1 MTGYDISILNV
12 GGEKTFIYP
21 QEALDWLV
29 SSLNVHLTER
39 NKHEVV
45 TDRLTIVDEYLTTRA
60 EAKIWNLVTRPAELL
75 HVMTHAEVDGIAQ
88 MRGQIFFRD
97 FAIESISEAIDDGW
111 GFPDFDCLLI
121 DGCNTFT
128 DSWFKGVAN
137 MLKPEAKAVY
147 IGTTKD
153 VNWQEATTY
162 TTAFYLSFLQSQRPK
177 TREDIRGAFKQAH
190 THATAYYTRVSGG
203 VCPFK
208 LKEITSNRY
217 YED

>member
-1 MTGYDISILNV
+1 MTGYDVSILNV
-12 GGEKTFIYP
+12 GGEKDFIPP
-21 QEALDWLV
+21 QQTLAWLV

-39 NKHEVV
+39 NMHDVEI
-45 TDRLTIVDEYLTTRA
+45 DRLTFVDEYLTTRA

-75 HVMTHAEVDGIAQ
+75 HVMTHAEGDGIAQ

-97 FAIESISEAIDDGW
+97 FAIESISETIDDGW
-111 GFPDFDCLLI
+111 GFPDFDCVLM
-121 DGCNTFT
+121 DGCKTFT

-137 MLKPEAKAVY
+137 ILKPEATAVY

-162 TTAFYLSFLQSQRPK
+162 TTAFYLSFLQSQRPA
-177 TREDIRGAFKQAH
+177 TRQDIRGAFKKAH
-190 THATAYYTRVSGG
+190 THATAFYTRVSGG
-203 VCPFK
+203 MSPFR
-208 LKEITSNRY
+208 LKEITSNRF